1 MDEFLSRKFNKFL
14 DSQDYDAA
22 FQTIKDAIG
31 LGYPYEL
38 INSWKLRLDQLDSV
52 QRHPLE
58 LAQKPVDINYKQSCQ
73 LGPKL
78 KKEFRA
84 NVERYF
90 TENRINNRSLDKIA
104 DLVFNSLDQL
114 SGSVLV
120 PDLTSNNPC

>member
-1 MDEFLSRKFNKFL
+1 MDEFLSRKINKFL

-22 FQTIKDAIG
+22 FQTIKDAIN

-90 TENRINNRSLDKIA
+90 TENRINNR
-104 DLVFNSLDQL
+104 
-114 SGSVLV
+114 
-120 PDLTSNNPC
+120 